1 MFRFSLAGF
10 FLFALSA
17 FAQQQPVDVS
27 AEPHH
32 HHVIDNLFVR
42 VYDVTIDPKQST
54 LMHKHGHDY
63 LGVFLGDSDFLNT
76 KADGQSA
83 PAKIKDGEVRFAAA
97 PVVHA
102 VADNAAT
109 PFHNITIELMQPTT
123 NEKACTESCSVP
135 VPCNSADKTAC
146 VSEEK
151 LMSADQWSVTRI
163 TIPAGATYPQ
173 HTHLANFLVIP
184 LTDADLKVRNQDGP
198 ETEIKSKTGEVR
210 WNNPVVHTI
219 TNAGSAPARVIVLE
233 FRGRPAGEGSESPGS
248 GQTPPDHKHPDHH

>member
-163 TIPAGATYPQ
+163 TIPRLTRS
-173 HTHLANFLVIP
+173 IP
-184 LTDADLKVRNQDGP
+184 IWPT
-198 ETEIKSKTGEVR
+198 S
-210 WNNPVVHTI
+210 W
-219 TNAGSAPARVIVLE
+219 
-233 FRGRPAGEGSESPGS
+233 
-248 GQTPPDHKHPDHH
+248 